1 MTTAKIAFL
10 SALLLAGA
18 NAAGQGA
25 SFYWTH
31 KGLAYQINGNEAQ
44 VSVME
49 DTVMTGEVVI
59 PDSVPEYS
67 TNVAVV
73 KIADNAFK
81 DCSAI
86 TKVTIEGN
94 EIEIGKYAFDGCSG
108 LTAVEITGAVSRIDT
123 SAFYQCISLSSINL
137 PEGLREIEAYA
148 FYSCEAL
155 ANVATPKS
163 LTRIGPEAFS
173 NSGLNAISLST
184 GLETIDSEAFR
195 NTQLE
200 SLTLPTTVTSLG
212 KQILYDNS
220 QITELCIPKSVSHMD
235 EFCLYQCTGLKRVVI
250 EDGSNLDSI
259 PGRAFANCSSLEEVV
274 VGDGVS
280 GLDDYAFSTCSGLTS
295 VTLPKTLNFFGDN
308 AFSGCEKL
316 TSVKYY
322 ATQQPE
328 LVGSNCFS
336 DLPSDAKLYVPDP
349 EIFSNILG
357 NFKGSVEKIFTF
369 DEGTEAGS
377 DKVSINADGNTLV
390 TDIFKALS
398 DENGALANANVYF
411 KNDITLDPTKIDLG
425 TLSASNIF
433 GTLDA
438 MPTVEV
444 YDGEIDG
451 ATISNLAVRSS
462 GLFGTL
468 GDSASIDGLVLNGA
482 MIYVDPTDESFT
494 TEGDEVFIHLLA
506 KKNCGRVTNFGFS
519 GDIIVD
525 EELAKGKDISVCLV
539 DEDTEDAVLN
549 GFMHI
554 GGLIGTGNT
563 KRCITIKQNLGV
575 KRPLS
580 KNTKIAASR
589 SLGNKS
595 LGGDFNY
602 TEDELLKPYRE
613 FTDEEFASGVVAYW
627 LNYAGPGYTGEYT
640 GRWSQGKEVP
650 VAAKTVDG
658 VSNALYAVDYGKTD
672 IKHLTSAPKFA
683 NNGSE
688 ITIAYDKKPIS
699 VTIGGKE
706 YAGFGETS
714 MTVAFD
720 HNKTLSLTFGSE
732 ASTADV
738 DAPSAR
744 ISVSGKT
751 VTVSGADGERKQLYD
766 ARGSMVGST
775 FGESMTAPAKG
786 LYIIKIGDKTQ
797 KLTIR

>member
-1 MTTAKIAFL
+1 MSTEKIAFIT
-10 SALLLAGA
+10 ALLIAGT
-18 NAAGQGA
+18 NATGQA
-25 SFYWTH
+25 SGYYDTQ
-31 KGLAYQINGNEAQ
+31 KGLFYQINGNEAE
-44 VSVME
+44 VRLME

-59 PDSVPEYS
+59 PDRVPGS
-67 TNVAVV
+67 TDVTVV

-81 DCSAI
+81 DCSDI

-94 EIEIGKYAFDGCSG
+94 GIEIGKYAFYGCSNM
-108 LTAVEITGAVSRIDT
+108 TSVEIKGSVSRIDT
-123 SAFYQCISLSSINL
+123 SAFYQCSSLSSINL
-137 PEGLREIEAYA
+137 PEGLKEIDAFA
-148 FYSCEAL
+148 FYECKAL
-155 ANVATPKS
+155 TSVATPKS
-163 LTRIGPEAFS
+163 LIQIGSEAFR
-173 NSGLNAISLST
+173 NSGLKTLSLST
-184 GLETIDSEAFR
+184 GLETIDNEAFR
-195 NTQLE
+195 DTQLE
-200 SLTLPTTVTSLG
+200 SLTLPTTVTDIG
-212 KQILYDNS
+212 KQIVYDNN
-220 QITELCIPKSVSHMD
+220 QITEICIPKSVRYMS
-235 EFCLYQCTGLKRVVI
+235 EYCLSQCTKLKKVVI
-250 EDGSNLDSI
+250 EDGSNLNSI

-274 VGDGVS
+274 IGDGVS
-280 GLDDYAFSTCSGLTS
+280 GLDEYAFSTCSGLTN
-295 VTLPKTLNFFGDN
+295 VTLPKTLYIFSDN
-308 AFSGCEKL
+308 AFSGCKML

-322 ATQQPE
+322 ATKLPE
-328 LVGSNCFS
+328 LGGSKCFS
-336 DLPSDAKLYVPDP
+336 DLPSNAKLYVPDP
-349 EIFSNILG
+349 EMFSNFLG
-357 NFKGSVEKIFTF
+357 YFQGGVEKIFTF

-377 DKVSINADGNTLV
+377 DKVSINADGNTSV
-390 TDIFKALS
+390 TDIFKVLS
-398 DENGALANANVYF
+398 DENGALTNANVYF
-411 KNDITLDPTKIDLG
+411 KNDITLAPAKIDLG

-438 MPTVEV
+438 MPTVGV
-444 YDGEIDG
+444 YDGEMEG

-468 GDSASIDGLVLNGA
+468 GDNASIDGLVINGA
-482 MIYVDPTDESFT
+482 TIYVDPTDESFT

-525 EELAKGKDISVCLV
+525 EELAKGKEISVCLV

-575 KRPLS
+575 KRPMS

-589 SLGNKS
+589 SVGNKS

-602 TEDELLKPYRE
+602 PEDELLKTYRE
-613 FTDEEFASGVVAYW
+613 FTDEEFASGAVAYW

-640 GRWSQGKEVP
+640 GRWSQGKGVP

-672 IKHLTSAPKFA
+672 VKHLTSAPKFA

-720 HNKTLSLTFGSE
+720 YKKTISLTFGSE
-732 ASTADV
+732 ASNADV
-738 DAPSAR
+738 NAPSVR
-744 ISVSGKT
+744 ISVSGET

-766 ARGSMVGST
+766 ARGSVVDST
-775 FGESMTAPAKG
+775 FGDSMTAPAKG